1 MSLIANLSLC
11 INWTLTKVLD
21 LSSPRD
27 AQNLVRGPTF
37 ANGTGANQADAIWHD
52 VRTLADAGNETLDL
66 TAQTDPLG
74 TAITMT
80 KLKALYIKNKSADAG
95 LIVGAAVA
103 TPVAILVGA
112 TDTLKIPPG
121 GEFLWTAPNA
131 DGLTITTNKNLK
143 VAHDGTGNS
152 SLDYEIIA
160 VGVD

>member
-21 LSSPRD
+21 LSNPRD
-27 AQNLVRGPTF
+27 AQNLVRGPSFTS
-37 ANGTGANQADAIWHD
+37 GSGANQADSIWPD

-95 LIVGAAVA
+95 LIVGGAAA

-160 VGVD
+160 IGVD